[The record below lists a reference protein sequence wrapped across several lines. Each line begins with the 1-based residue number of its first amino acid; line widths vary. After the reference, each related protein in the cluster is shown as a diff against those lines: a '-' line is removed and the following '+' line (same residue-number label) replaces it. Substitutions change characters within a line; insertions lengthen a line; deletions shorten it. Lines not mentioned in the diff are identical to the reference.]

1 MVQIDMLYYTDCCIF
16 SKSVEGVEYFMRK
29 KSITAFIGVYIAL
42 CIAYG
47 VKGRMTAIPMDITE
61 TDNTEIVQRAT
72 ETTVAFPTDGTAE
85 KVQSEEKTTLNI
97 GQNSV
102 ATEISTFVAQ
112 KEENTNIPT
121 EIITETATVL
131 QVTTEIPTENSYVGV
146 KIEEQTEEQEELCAE
161 AQIEPETEP
170 VQNIPTLEEFL
181 KNLRCSGCRHNCFL
195 FSPRC
200 MNGARKASQ
209 AESEY
214 HEMYG

>member
-1 MVQIDMLYYTDCCIF
+1 
-16 SKSVEGVEYFMRK
+16 MRK

-85 KVQSEEKTTLNI
+85 KVQAEEKTTLNI
-97 GQNSV
+97 GQDSV

-146 KIEEQTEEQEELCAE
+146 QIEEQTEEPEELCAE
-161 AQIEPETEP
+161 AQIEP

-195 FSPRC
+195 SSPRC